1 MPFGVYYNQGIA
13 LQIRKPTSSGILE
26 MELSQISYNRVI
38 RSEKEANKY
47 YSRLSPIY
55 DFLAASEK
63 KFVNRGLAL
72 LAPSGGESILEIGF
86 GTGYAQ
92 LFIGRAVQGGLSAG
106 LDLSEGMSRI
116 AQNNAVKAGFTDQIS
131 LIRSN
136 TLPMPFL
143 GKIFDG
149 IFSSFTLE
157 LFDSPQIPL
166 VLKECRRVLKPGG
179 RLVVVSLS
187 KDQPLPWMGRLYE
200 SLHTRYPWLL
210 DCRPIPV
217 RALIS
222 DAGYEIKQTQ
232 KSNMW
237 GLPVSILLAV

>member
-1 MPFGVYYNQGIA
+1 MP
-13 LQIRKPTSSGILE
+13 E
-26 MELSQISYNRVI
+26 MKLSQISYNRVA
-38 RSEKEANKY
+38 RSEKETEKY
-47 YSRLSPIY
+47 YSRLSSTY

-63 KFVNRGLAL
+63 KFINQGLAL
-72 LAPSGGESILEIGF
+72 LNPSAGESILEIGF
-86 GTGYAQ
+86 GTGHAQ
-92 LFIGRAVQGGLSAG
+92 LIIARAVQGGLSTG
-106 LDLSEGMSRI
+106 MDLSEGMSRL
-116 AQNNAVKAGFTDQIS
+116 AQNKVVKAGFTDRIS
-131 LIRSN
+131 LICSN
-136 TLPMPFL
+136 TLPMPFQEE
-143 GKIFDG
+143 IFDG
-149 IFSSFTLE
+149 VFSSFTLE

-179 RLVVVSLS
+179 RLVIVSLS

-232 KSNMW
+232 ESSMW

>member
-1 MPFGVYYNQGIA
+1 MN
-13 LQIRKPTSSGILE
+13 
-26 MELSQISYNRVI
+26 LSQTSYNIVI
-38 RSEKEANKY
+38 RSEKEAEKY
-47 YSRLSPIY
+47 YSRLSSIY

-63 KFVNRGLAL
+63 KFIRMGLKL
-72 LAPSGGESILEIGF
+72 LKPHPGEKILEIGF

-92 LFIGRAVQGGLSAG
+92 LMIGQAVQGGLSAG
-106 LDLSEGMSRI
+106 LDPSEGMNRI
-116 AQNNAVKAGFTDQIS
+116 AQNKAVKASYKDRIS

-143 GKIFDG
+143 REVFDG

-187 KDQPLPWMGRLYE
+187 KDQPLPWVGRLYE

-217 RALIS
+217 RSLIS
-222 DAGYEIKQTQ
+222 DAGYEVKQTQ
-232 KSNMW
+232 ESSIW
-237 GLPVSILLAV
+237 GLPVSMLLAV

>member
-1 MPFGVYYNQGIA
+1 
-13 LQIRKPTSSGILE
+13 

-116 AQNNAVKAGFTDQIS
+116 AQNNAVKQVLRT
-131 LIRSN
+131 RS
-136 TLPMPFL
+136 
-143 GKIFDG
+143 
-149 IFSSFTLE
+149 
-157 LFDSPQIPL
+157 
-166 VLKECRRVLKPGG
+166 
-179 RLVVVSLS
+179 
-187 KDQPLPWMGRLYE
+187 
-200 SLHTRYPWLL
+200 
-210 DCRPIPV
+210 
-217 RALIS
+217 A
-222 DAGYEIKQTQ
+222 
-232 KSNMW
+232 
-237 GLPVSILLAV
+237 